1 MWSVSSVAGTVADG
15 GMVSESS
22 VCRVFWGEVGG
33 VEVEGEAKPRRA
45 IVKVALSLALSLL
58 CSILLT
64 LPRSSLCGRASGIG
78 GVLDW
83 VGKVP
88 K

>member
-1 MWSVSSVAGTVADG
+1 MWSVSSVAGAVADG
-15 GMVSESS
+15 GMPSASS
-22 VCRVFWGEVGG
+22 VCRAFWGEVGG
-33 VEVEGEAKPRRA
+33 VEVEGKAEPRRA
-45 IVKVALSLALSLL
+45 MVRVVSSLALSLL

-64 LPRSSLCGRASGIG
+64 LLRSSLCGRASGIG

-88 K
+88 